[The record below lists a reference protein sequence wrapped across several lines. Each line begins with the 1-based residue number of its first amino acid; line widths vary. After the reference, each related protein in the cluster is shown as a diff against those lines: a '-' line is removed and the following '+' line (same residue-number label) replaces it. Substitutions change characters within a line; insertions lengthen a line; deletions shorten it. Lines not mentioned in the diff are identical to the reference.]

1 MPVEITDR
9 HKRAAGGMEEYARE
23 KGDLL
28 IEAFPGV
35 EHVHIILDVEK
46 HRHIAEVVVQ
56 ARRQPKMEAAE
67 SSANMRASIDLAFEK
82 VEKQLRRL
90 RDKIHDHAQA
100 MKHEEAERDR
110 GGATG

>member
-1 MPVEITDR
+1 MPIEITDR
-9 HKRAAGGMEEYARE
+9 HKRATDGMQDYARE
-23 KGDLL
+23 KATLL
-28 IEAFPGV
+28 IEGFPGV

-67 SSANMRASIDLAFEK
+67 SSGNMRASIDQAFEK

-90 RDKIHDHAQA
+90 REKVRDHAQA
-100 MKHEEAERDR
+100 MKHEEAERER
-110 GGATG
+110 GVPD